1 MIFPLFYFG
10 PISYF
15 SKLAD
20 AADFRFEINENF
32 RKQTYRNRCYIQGAN
47 GKLRL
52 AIPIEHDGS
61 RQMKDI
67 RMSDES
73 NWRKEHFKSLVSA
86 YKSSPYFEFYED
98 DLAPIYQ
105 KNEKFLADFNISTL
119 EFVFGKLK
127 LDLKISLTE
136 TYIENLDE
144 ADFRNFFNSKTE
156 PDPKDFPEYT
166 QVFGERF
173 EFMPDLSILDLLF
186 NEGPATT
193 TYLKTIAAK

>member
-20 AADFRFEINENF
+20 SSNFRFEINENF

-52 AIPIEHDGS
+52 AIPIEHDGN

-67 RMSDES
+67 KMSDES

-86 YKSSPYFEFYED
+86 YKSSPFFEFYED

-136 TYIENLDE
+136 TYIENQDE
-144 ADFRNFFNSKTE
+144 ADFRNFFNSKKE
-156 PDPKDFPEYT
+156 PNPKDFPEYT

-173 EFMPDLSILDLLF
+173 EFISDLSILDLLF
-186 NEGPATT
+186 NEGPAAT

>member
-20 AADFRFEINENF
+20 SSNFRFEINENF

-136 TYIENLDE
+136 IFIEKPNE
-144 ADFRNFFNSKTE
+144 KDFRNYFNSKKE
-156 PDPKDFPEYT
+156 PNPKDFPEYT

-173 EFMPDLSILDLLF
+173 KFMPDLSILDLLF
-186 NEGPATT
+186 NEGPAAT

>member
-15 SKLAD
+15 SKLTD
-20 AADFRFEINENF
+20 AVDFRFEINENF

-67 RMSDES
+67 KMSGGS

-98 DLAPIYQ
+98 DLAPVYL
-105 KNEKFLADFNISTL
+105 KNQKFLVDFNISTL
-119 EFVFGKLK
+119 EFVYGKLK
-127 LDLKISLTE
+127 LNLNIELTDE
-136 TYIENLDE
+136 YIGPFGDG
-144 ADFRNFFNSKTE
+144 DFRNEFNSKTE
-156 PDPKDFPEYT
+156 PDPKKFPEYT
-166 QVFGERF
+166 QVFSERF
-173 EFMPDLSILDLLF
+173 EFMPDLSMLDLLF
-186 NEGPATT
+186 NKGPAAAD
-193 TYLKTIAAK
+193 YLKNLG